1 MVFGDICKTLLNSAS
16 EKMQNMSEEYNSY
29 RERYENVEDQQ
40 LIRYYRNASGVKKMA
55 LASLLR
61 DRGYGTDNAD

>member
-1 MVFGDICKTLLNSAS
+1 MGFWDICKTLLNSAS
-16 EKMQNMSEEYNSY
+16 EKMQNMNEEYNSY